1 MFMNNS
7 SFSED
12 RDICLHRFEDNRQF
26 NGAVVPPTYSNTL
39 FIYPDFEKLAEAD
52 NHQHGH
58 YVYSRGM
65 NPTVDILE
73 KKLASLERGEQC
85 KCFSSGMAAITAAF
99 FNSIKS
105 GDHIVAVGNVYTS
118 TLNLLKYLHKFQVE
132 HSVVYSTDIEDIKQA
147 IRPSTKMIFLE
158 SPTDLNF
165 RLIDLQAVASLAK
178 SLAIRTVI
186 DNTWATPLFQKPLTL
201 GIDIVVHSASK
212 YLGGHSDV
220 MGGVLI
226 TSASI
231 METIFS
237 EEYLLQGSILAP
249 DEASKL
255 LKGLRTLPLRMKVH
269 QENACK
275 VATFLEGHKK
285 VKKVHYPGLSSHP
298 DFNLGKK
305 QMNGYSGLLS
315 FELYSSSFQKVAEVI
330 NRMKVFQIGV
340 SWGSFESLIWSPNY
354 GTNVENLWKEHI
366 NPGIIR
372 VAVGQGDPT
381 ELIEDLN
388 QALR

>member
-1 MFMNNS
+1 MNNS
-7 SFSED
+7 SFAED
-12 RDICLHRFEDNRQF
+12 RDICLHRFEDKGQF
-26 NGAVVPPTYSNTL
+26 NGAVVPPVYSNTL

-73 KKLASLERGEQC
+73 KKLAALERGEQC
-85 KCFSSGMAAITAAF
+85 KCFSTGMAAIAAAL
-99 FNSIKS
+99 FNSVKS

-118 TLNLLKYLHKFQVE
+118 TLNLLKYLRKFQVE
-132 HSVVYSTDIEDIKQA
+132 HSIVYSTDIEAIKRA

-158 SPTDLNF
+158 SPTDLHF
-165 RLIDLQAVASLAK
+165 RLIDLKAVADLAK
-178 SLAIRTVI
+178 SLSIRTVI

-201 GIDIVVHSASK
+201 GIDIAVHSASK

-220 MGGVLI
+220 MGGALM
-226 TSASI
+226 TRASI

-237 EEYLLQGSILAP
+237 EEYLLQGSILVP
-249 DEASKL
+249 NEASKL

-269 QENACK
+269 QENAYK
-275 VATFLEGHKK
+275 VATFLEEHKK
-285 VKKVHYPGLSSHP
+285 VKKVHYPGLPSHP
-298 DFNLGKK
+298 DFELGKK

-315 FELYSSSFQKVAEVI
+315 FELNSSSFQKVAEFI
-330 NRMKVFQIGV
+330 NKMKVFQIGV

-354 GTNVENLWKEHI
+354 GTNAENLRKEHI

-372 VAVGQGDPT
+372 IAVGQGDSK

-388 QALR
+388 QALG

>member
-1 MFMNNS
+1 MNNS
-7 SFSED
+7 SFAED
-12 RDICLHRFEDNRQF
+12 RDICLHRFEDNGQF

-39 FIYPDFEKLAEAD
+39 FIYPNFEKLAEAD

-73 KKLASLERGEQC
+73 KKLAALERGEQC
-85 KCFSSGMAAITAAF
+85 KCFSSGMAAITAAL
-99 FNSIKS
+99 FNSVKS

-118 TLNLLKYLHKFQVE
+118 TLNLLKYLRKFQVE
-132 HSVVYSTDIEDIKQA
+132 HSIVYSTDVETIKKA

-178 SLAIRTVI
+178 SFSIRTVI

-201 GIDIVVHSASK
+201 GLDIVVHSTSK

-220 MGGVLI
+220 MGGALI
-226 TSASI
+226 TSASV

-237 EEYLLQGSILAP
+237 EEYLLQGSIFAP
-249 DEASKL
+249 NEASKL

-269 QENACK
+269 QENAYK
-275 VATFLEGHKK
+275 VATFLEGHEK
-285 VKKVHYPGLSSHP
+285 VKKVHYPGLPSHP
-298 DFNLGKK
+298 DYELGKK
-305 QMNGYSGLLS
+305 QLNGYSGLLS
-315 FELYSSSFQKVAEVI
+315 FELYSSSFQKVAELI
-330 NRMKVFQIGV
+330 NRVKVFQIGV

-354 GTNVENLWKEHI
+354 GTNVENLRKEHI

-372 VAVGQGDPT
+372 IAVGQGDSK

-388 QALR
+388 QALG